1 MEKLLPGALLLSV
14 PSGDATQ
21 SDMRG
26 KVFVFPQESATAS
39 VYLIPQVKK
48 LLQGLHAVLK
58 SFSAFTC
65 PYSLFSFN
73 TWDQDN
79 ELLFFVD
86 RIEEFTLSVG
96 NAEATLQAHQSPL
109 IPQSICASGS
119 RGRKGLRKGYSLGA
133 EAKIILGQE
142 QDSFGGHF
150 DAKQSFV
157 GEVWEVSLGDHIL
170 PLSEM
175 CDWCYQD
182 NILNCQALIHEDSE
196 DVVTKPKVWPRSLIL
211 SSMICVTSL

>member
-14 PSGDATQ
+14 LSGMRQ
-21 SDMRG
+21 NMRG
-26 KVFVFPQESATAS
+26 KVFVFPQESATSS
-39 VYLIPQVKK
+39 VSLIPQVEK
-48 LLQGLHAVLK
+48 LLLK

-65 PYSLFSFN
+65 PDSLFSFN
-73 TWDQDN
+73 TGDQDN
-79 ELLFFVD
+79 ELLLFVD

-96 NAEATLQAHQSPL
+96 HAEAPLQAHQSPL
-109 IPQSICASGS
+109 IPQSICARAGNPPLGLLSSGS

-157 GEVWEVSLGDHIL
+157 GEVWEVSLGDRIL
-170 PLSEM
+170 PLNEL
-175 CDWCYQD
+175 CDWCYQG

-196 DVVTKPKVWPRSLIL
+196 DVVTKPKVWP
-211 SSMICVTSL
+211 